1 MKSNNHC
8 NSSDNND
15 IDNTNISHNIHIIR
29 NKKKRR
35 PETLIEIEQASLETN
50 DYDPKTASSTTT
62 LPCFESSKKQL

>member
-15 IDNTNISHNIHIIR
+15 NDNTNISHNIHIIR

-50 DYDPKTASSTTT
+50 DYDPKAASSTTT